1 MQETQEMQ
9 VESLGQKDPLEEEMT
24 MHSIFLPGKSH
35 RQRSLAGYIPWGRKE
50 LDTTEQLSIHIHKD
64 KSTVSKV
71 FIWSFKAKR

>member
-9 VESLGQKDPLEEEMT
+9 VESLGQKDPLEEEI

-35 RQRSLAGYIPWGRKE
+35 RQRSLTGYIPWGRKK
-50 LDTTEQLSIHIHKD
+50 LDTTEQLSTHIHKD